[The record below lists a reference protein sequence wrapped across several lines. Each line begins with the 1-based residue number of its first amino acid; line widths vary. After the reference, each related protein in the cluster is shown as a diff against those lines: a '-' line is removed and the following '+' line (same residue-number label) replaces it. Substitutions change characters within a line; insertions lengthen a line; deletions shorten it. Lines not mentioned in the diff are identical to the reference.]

1 MEKAFITRFVP
12 DIPKA
17 QETFITVG
25 EHSNDGCPWVWYYY
39 PLWGKCI
46 HIGVGVLVARSDCN
60 GQFLR
65 PWSVE
70 RVTGTG
76 STSEPEL
83 HFVDIDCQY
92 VTDGCLMY

>member
-1 MEKAFITRFVP
+1 MPMGMVLLSPYGGSVFIS
-12 DIPKA
+12 A
-17 QETFITVG
+17 
-25 EHSNDGCPWVWYYY
+25 
-39 PLWGKCI
+39 WGSI
-46 HIGVGVLVARSDCN
+46 VARSDCN

-83 HFVDIDCQY
+83 YFVDIDCQY